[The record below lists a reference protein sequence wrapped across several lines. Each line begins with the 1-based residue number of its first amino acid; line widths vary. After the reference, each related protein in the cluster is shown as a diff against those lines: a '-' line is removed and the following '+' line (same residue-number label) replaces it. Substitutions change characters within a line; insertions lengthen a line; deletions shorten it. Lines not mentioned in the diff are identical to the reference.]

1 MTKKMTFSPVRTVIA
16 GLVLQKEAAN
26 GSMGNFFLGQGPQ
39 RAWVR
44 IKGQWIP
51 DNEESTDT
59 LSRERDCVF
68 KELL

>member
-16 GLVLQKEAAN
+16 GPLLQKEAAN
-26 GSMGNFFLGQGPQ
+26 GSKGKIFGQGPQ
-39 RAWVR
+39 RPWVR
-44 IKGQWIP
+44 IKGHWIP

-59 LSRERDCVF
+59 PSRERDCVF